1 MITAMVRT
9 MPSLTGAA
17 ASGTIT
23 LDQGRNLSSASINL
37 ELKSDI
43 LKEVTKLQCHS
54 VSKKFATRQAQ
65 EFAKL
70 MEKCQK

>member
-9 MPSLTGAA
+9 MPSPTGAAA

-23 LDQGRNLSSASINL
+23 MDQGRNLSSVSINL

-43 LKEVTKLQCHS
+43 LKEVTI
-54 VSKKFATRQAQ
+54 
-65 EFAKL
+65 
-70 MEKCQK
+70 

>member
-1 MITAMVRT
+1 MITARVRT
-9 MPSLTGAA
+9 MPSPTGAA

-43 LKEVTKLQCHS
+43 LKEVMKLYSRNCS
-54 VSKKFATRQAQ
+54 VPLWSKFDF
-65 EFAKL
+65 EYISYD
-70 MEKCQK
+70 